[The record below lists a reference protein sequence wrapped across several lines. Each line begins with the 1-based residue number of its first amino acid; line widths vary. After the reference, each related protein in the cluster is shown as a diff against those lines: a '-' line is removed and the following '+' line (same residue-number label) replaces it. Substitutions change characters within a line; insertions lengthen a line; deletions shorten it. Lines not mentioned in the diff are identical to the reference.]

1 MEAPV
6 SIVKLSF
13 ASGAMVSDI
22 KFIGNKSIVA
32 VRLPSTWPAHDVD
45 ELALYAGY
53 SETDTPDPVYDSS
66 GTAVTVPGVAAGAYV
81 TFNQSLT
88 GLLAVQ
94 VKTTK
99 AQTAGNYVELIC
111 RDVA

>member
-13 ASGAMVSDI
+13 ASGAMVSDL

-32 VRLPSTWPAHDVD
+32 IRMPASWPVGDVAN
-45 ELALYAGY
+45 LALYAGY
-53 SETDTPDPVYDSS
+53 SETDTPDPVYNSS
-66 GTAVTVPGVAAGAYV
+66 GTAVTVTGVAGAYV

-99 AQTAGNYVELIC
+99 AQTGGNYVDLIC